1 MLLIHFSSSF
11 PPIFQVSARLL
22 EPGGHIF
29 TALSLSLA
37 AFWPRA
43 LASLPCHAD
52 VTTRNAL
59 LAACADGADGGW
71 QAALVILKTLQQE
84 KVADVISYTT
94 AISDSELILCGML
107 PVVHTTSH

>member
-1 MLLIHFSSSF
+1 M
-11 PPIFQVSARLL
+11 SARLL

-37 AFWPRA
+37 TLWPRA
-43 LASLPCHAD
+43 VASLPRHAD
-52 VTTRNAL
+52 VTTCNAA
-59 LAACADGADGGW
+59 LAACGADGADGADGAGW

-94 AISDSELILCGML
+94 AIRDLELIL
-107 PVVHTTSH
+107 TKDQ

>member
-1 MLLIHFSSSF
+1 LNRFTFPCFSSSF
-11 PPIFQVSARLL
+11 HPVLQVSARLL

-37 AFWPRA
+37 TLWPRA
-43 LASLPCHAD
+43 LASLPRHAD
-52 VTTRNAL
+52 VTTCNAA
-59 LAACADGADGGW
+59 LAACGADGADGAGW

-94 AISDSELILCGML
+94 AIRDLELIL
-107 PVVHTTSH
+107 TKDQ

>member
-1 MLLIHFSSSF
+1 M
-11 PPIFQVSARLL
+11 SARLL

-37 AFWPRA
+37 TLWPRA
-43 LASLPCHAD
+43 VASLPRHAD
-52 VTTRNAL
+52 VTTCNAA
-59 LAACADGADGGW
+59 LAACGADGAGW

-94 AISDSELILCGML
+94 AIRDLELIL
-107 PVVHTTSH
+107 TKDQ